1 MSDYTPSAKEVKEL
15 RDRTGAGMMDCKAAL
30 IEMNGDLDKAI
41 DHLRAKGAA
50 DAAKR
55 AGREAREGRVESYI
69 HAGGRVGVLLEV
81 NCETDFVGK
90 NDDFSKFAHDVALHI
105 AAMNPLVVSEDEISD
120 EYKERERAVYLEQ
133 AREQNVDEK
142 FRDKAVDGK
151 LAKHLKEIALLN
163 QEFVLDQNEQKSR
176 TIEEL
181 RAEMASKLGE
191 NITIRRFIRYELGG

>member
-1 MSDYTPSAKEVKEL
+1 MSDYSPTAKEVKEL

-30 IEMNGDLDKAI
+30 IETGGDLEPAVDL
-41 DHLRAKGAA
+41 LRAKGAA

-55 AGREAREGRVESYI
+55 SGREAREGRIDSYI
-69 HAGGRVGVLLEV
+69 HAGGRVGVLIEV
-81 NCETDFVGK
+81 NCETDFVAR
-90 NDDFSKFAHDVALHI
+90 NEEFITFAHDVALHI
-105 AAMNPLVVSEDEISD
+105 AAMNPLVVSEEEIAD

-133 AREQNVDEK
+133 AKEQNVDEK

-176 TIEEL
+176 TIDEL

-191 NITIRRFIRYELGG
+191 NITIRRFVRYELGG